1 MIAARGVWRATMR
14 VKPGL
19 AVLFVFFAGAAPHA
33 RAADAPTRADVQAA
47 MKRATQFMVDK
58 VSYRGGYLWNYL
70 PDMSRRWG
78 EMEARET
85 MIWLQPPGT
94 SSMGHEFLDAYH
106 ATGDEYYYRAAE
118 QVGAALI
125 WGQHPSGG
133 WNYVVDFAGD
143 RSLRDWYDTV
153 GRNAWR
159 LE

>member
-1 MIAARGVWRATMR
+1 MSFKRWLLCSWAALCVSTSPA
-14 VKPGL
+14 
-19 AVLFVFFAGAAPHA
+19 FGAS
-33 RAADAPTRADVQAA
+33 RNDAEAA
-47 MKRATQFMVDK
+47 MKRATRFMVEK

-78 EMEARET
+78 EMEARPT

-106 ATGDEYYYRAAE
+106 ATGDEYYYQAAE

-133 WNYVVDFAGD
+133 WTQIIV
-143 RSLRDWYDTV
+143 R
-153 GRNAWR
+153 
-159 LE
+159 